1 MPLAFGDAEN
11 SGAAH
16 VNRTATVVVASVL
29 IGLAYSSSLV
39 LFLFHFDERMLLIQS
54 LLVYVCL
61 SGDQL

>member
-11 SGAAH
+11 PSAAH
-16 VNRTATVVVASVL
+16 VNRTAAVVVASVL

-61 SGDQL
+61 SGD